1 MMFTDDVVPEAK
13 ELRLN
18 LNSHEALDKSFLG
31 KMTARHNRH
40 DSGGENGPDPFLVK
54 NKEFLSTLLSLTE
67 GLMKENKSLESDL
80 LSNQSSLKT
89 QEHLLREYEADLEKL
104 R

>member
-18 LNSHEALDKSFLG
+18 LNSREALDNSFLG
-31 KMTARHNRH
+31 KKTARHNRH
-40 DSGGENGPDPFLVK
+40 DSEGENGPDPFLVK
-54 NKEFLSTLLSLTE
+54 NKEFLATLLSLTE

>member
-1 MMFTDDVVPEAK
+1 MFTDDIPEAK

-18 LNSHEALDKSFLG
+18 LNSHEALDNSFLG
-31 KMTARHNRH
+31 KKTARHNRH
-40 DSGGENGPDPFLVK
+40 DSGGENGPDPFLDK
-54 NKEFLSTLLSLTE
+54 NKEFLATLLSLTE
-67 GLMKENKSLESDL
+67 GLMKENRNLESDL